1 MRVLISY
8 LTALLR
14 KHDIHNLNSI
24 ATSVYCGDYTVPEA
38 VQIYRL
44 NVKDVEYIAMQ
55 STSTT
60 SMKITFKNV
69 REVTYN
75 ETVPG

>member
-1 MRVLISY
+1 MSVLISY

-44 NVKDVEYIAMQ
+44 NVKDVEYIA
-55 STSTT
+55 
-60 SMKITFKNV
+60 NV
-69 REVTYN
+69 VNKYYEHENYIQERARGNV
-75 ETVPG
+75 